1 MLGRLPPHGRARLMY
16 PATTRIFPL
25 NSPWRV
31 RALATSV
38 VACFAS
44 AVVLADN
51 ANTPAEPKFT
61 LKGLALPGAA
71 GTVSLDYFAY
81 DPRGRRLWVPASN
94 TGRVILIDGRTDAVT
109 SIDGFPTLE
118 VEFKGKRPSVG
129 PTSIAL
135 GDGTVYVGNRGDS
148 TICAINAITLKIGEC
163 VAVASPDAG
172 MSAAPDSLTY
182 VAATRELWLTRGVP
196 PLDIPSSDAAITV
209 LDVSDPSHVKPKDKI
224 VLGASA
230 EGFAVDAVR
239 GRFYTSLEEEGTTVA
254 IDVHSHKIVARWHSG
269 CDEPH
274 GLALD
279 ATGGVLFV
287 ACKARVV
294 AMDVAHGGR
303 SLGSLDTGA
312 GLDNIDYLPAK
323 HLLYAAAAE
332 AAVLTVARVD
342 ESGALSATQTV
353 PTVRGARGVVVDPGG
368 HAYLIDPLGGRI
380 LKVSFPW
387 NR

>member
-1 MLGRLPPHGRARLMY
+1 MLGSSPSRSRAHVMY
-16 PATTRIFPL
+16 PATTRILPL
-25 NSPWRV
+25 TSRRRV
-31 RALATSV
+31 SAVIASV

-44 AVVLADN
+44 TAAVTDKAN
-51 ANTPAEPKFT
+51 APEERKFT
-61 LKGLALPGAA
+61 LKALALPGAA

-81 DPRGRRLWVPASN
+81 DPRGGRLWVPASN

-109 SIDGFPTLE
+109 FIDGFPTRE
-118 VEFKGKRPSVG
+118 VDFKGKRPLVG
-129 PTSIAL
+129 PTSVAL

-148 TICAINAITLKIGEC
+148 TICAINATTLKIGEC
-163 VAVASPDAG
+163 APVASRDAG
-172 MSAAPDSLTY
+172 MGAAPDSLTY

-224 VLGASA
+224 VLGGSA

-239 GRFYTSLEEEGTTVA
+239 GRFYTSLEEERTTVA
-254 IDVHSHKIVARWHSG
+254 IDVHSHKILARWHSG

-279 ATGGVLFV
+279 ATRGVLFV

-294 AMDVAHGGR
+294 AMDVAHNGR

-342 ESGALSATQTV
+342 ESGSLSASQTV
-353 PTVRGARGVVVDPGG
+353 PTVRGARGVVVDSEG

-380 LKVSFPW
+380 LKVSF
-387 NR
+387 R

>member
-1 MLGRLPPHGRARLMY
+1 MY
-16 PATTRIFPL
+16 AATTRIAPVHKR
-25 NSPWRV
+25 WRV
-31 RALATSV
+31 SAVIASL
-38 VACFAS
+38 VAHFAS
-44 AVVLADN
+44 GAVLADN
-51 ANTPAEPKFT
+51 ANAPKEPNFT
-61 LKGLALPGAA
+61 LKALALPGAS

-109 SIDGFPTLE
+109 SIDGFPTRE
-118 VEFKGKRPSVG
+118 VDFKGKRPLVG
-129 PTSIAL
+129 PTSVAL
-135 GDGTVYVGNRGDS
+135 GDGAVYVGNRGDS
-148 TICAINAITLKIGEC
+148 TICAINRATLKIGEC
-163 VAVASPDAG
+163 APVASRDAG
-172 MSAAPDSLTY
+172 MGAAPDSLTY

-209 LDVSDPSHVKPKDKI
+209 LDVSEPSHVRPKDKI

-230 EGFAVDAVR
+230 EGFAVDEVR

-279 ATGGVLFV
+279 ATRGVLFV

-294 AMDVAHGGR
+294 AMDVANDGR
-303 SLGSLDTGA
+303 SIGSLEIGE

-342 ESGALSATQTV
+342 GSGALSATQTV
-353 PTVRGARGVVVDPGG
+353 PTVRGARGVVVDPDG

-380 LKVSFPW
+380 LKVSFP
-387 NR
+387 